1 MTDVA
6 DLRIRVDSLEVATGE
21 KRLDGLARAG
31 NKAERAT
38 GSLTSTIAR
47 AASVISIGALAMAG
61 LTKAI
66 ATQREFDV
74 INAGLITATGSA
86 ENAAVAFEALQ
97 EFAQNTP
104 YDLAQVSTS
113 FTKLVNLGL
122 TPSERAL
129 TSYGNTASAMGK
141 DLNMLIEAVAD
152 AATGEFERLKEF
164 GIKAK
169 QQGDNVSL
177 TFRGVTTTIGKNA
190 SEIEDYLIALGENE
204 FAGAMQERMDS
215 LDGKLSNLA
224 DEWDSVFRNIM
235 GSSIGDG
242 IEGMVEAAVGALG
255 SLNDYLS
262 SGELEGNLDVMAAQW
277 GPWAESAQEATSIIW
292 DTLQGLSGDIEKSNP
307 ELLAF
312 LTSAWK
318 EFPQNV
324 KAFIEIATV
333 EFAASLDYWKNK
345 SQLWADEVKAIFTS
359 DTIANAQARY
369 VEAQARVQ
377 SVRADMIDDILKE
390 RQTTTDAAAAARK
403 ASEEKIAQYRKEK
416 AEKEAANAGKD
427 RLAQF
432 GQDPVVPKPGGAGD
446 KAGAAEAKRRQKAFE
461 SLVDSLR
468 TEEEAL
474 QISYNERRSIIEA
487 STAAEGELR
496 KDLMD
501 RLEGWRTQE
510 AQDITDSQNRELE
523 NVRRSLMT
531 QEEAIEASYAK
542 RKQIVLDSVGVSD
555 EVRTQTLARLDK
567 ERTEDLAREQADR
580 QSKRDRLVQDFMT
593 EEELALQ
600 SRDRLIE
607 EQRRGYEQGLIDK
620 DEFER
625 NKQAIEEYYAKIR
638 ASAAANE
645 NADRVSQWGNMFGA
659 LGQLSDQF
667 AHGQGKN
674 AKKMFELTKSLN
686 IAQTIMTTSAAVMKA
701 YADPTLV
708 YPSNV
713 VAAVAA
719 GIKGAAEVAAISQT
733 HFSGAYDKGGRI
745 PSGSVGIVGE
755 RGMELVEGPA
765 NVTSRQDTARMLRKA
780 AEGGGGDVTTNNVVI
795 NVHLAPNGSASS
807 TTDVRSNS
815 TNAED
820 AKRLGGLIDERV
832 RSVLLKEQRQ
842 GGMLSKNR

>member
-6 DLRIRVDSLEVATGE
+6 DLRIRVESQEAAVAE
-21 KRLDGLARAG
+21 KRLDGLTRAG
-31 NKAERAT
+31 GKAERAT
-38 GSLTSTIAR
+38 GGLTSTIAR
-47 AASVISIGALAMAG
+47 MASVAAVGALALAG
-61 LTKAI
+61 LRKAI

-86 ENAAVAFEALQ
+86 QNAAEAFEALQ
-97 EFAQNTP
+97 EFAENTP

-204 FAGAMQERMDS
+204 FAGAMAQRMDS

-242 IEGMVEAAVGALG
+242 IEGMVESAVGALG
-255 SLNDYLS
+255 ALNEYLA
-262 SGELEGNLDVMAAQW
+262 SGELEGNIDVMAAQW

-307 ELLAF
+307 QLLSF
-312 LTSAWK
+312 LSSAWK

-333 EFAASLDYWKNK
+333 EFAASLDYWKN
-345 SQLWADEVKAIFTS
+345 QAVLWTDEVAAIFTS
-359 DTIANAQARY
+359 DTIADAQARY

-416 AEKEAANAGKD
+416 AEKDAANAGKD
-427 RLAQF
+427 RLARF
-432 GQDPVVPKPGGAGD
+432 GQDPVAPKPGGAGD

-461 SLVDSLR
+461 SLVESLR
-468 TEEEAL
+468 TEEEEIQA
-474 QISYNERRSIIEA
+474 SYTERRSIIEA
-487 STAAEGELR
+487 GTTAESDLR
-496 KDLMD
+496 RDLMG
-501 RLEGWRTQE
+501 RLDEWRAQGE
-510 AQDITDSQNRELE
+510 QDITDSQSRELE

-542 RKQIVLDSVGVSD
+542 RKQIVLDSLGVSD
-555 EVRTQTLARLDK
+555 EVRAQTLARLDK
-567 ERTEDLAREQADR
+567 ERAEDLAREQADR
-580 QSKRDRLVQDFMT
+580 QGKRDSLLQDFMT
-593 EEELALQ
+593 REELALQ
-600 SRDRLIE
+600 SRDRLIQQQQE
-607 EQRRGYEQGLIDK
+607 GEAAGLISHREYLD
-620 DEFER
+620 
-625 NKQAIEEYYAKIR
+625 NKRMLEEEYSKTVMQLQLQRQSQTYDMYAGLFG
-638 ASAAANE
+638 SMSQL
-645 NADRVSQWGNMFGA
+645 ADT
-659 LGQLSDQF
+659 F
-667 AHGQGKN
+667 AQGQGKS
-674 AKKMFELTKSLN
+674 AERAFKISKALAY
-686 IAQTIMTTSAAVMKA
+686 AQAVMSTAAGVSRALADNPAPASYVYAAMAAV
-701 YADPTLV
+701 
-708 YPSNV
+708 
-713 VAAVAA
+713 
-719 GIKGAAEVAAISQT
+719 KGATEIATISQQK
-733 HFSGAYDKGGRI
+733 FSGAYDKGGRI
-745 PSGSVGIVGE
+745 PAGSFGVVGE
-755 RGMELVEGPA
+755 KGMEVVSGPA
-765 NVTSRQDTARMLRKA
+765 NVTGREDTARLLRQA